1 MARVSI
7 ISNGKLVRSI
17 ELGAGEMIIGRGD
30 DVSIQLKHPL
40 ISRKHARLYLTPAGY
55 IIEDSG
61 TKNGTFVAGRRVQ
74 RHRLDD
80 GDEMEIADFILQ
92 YHAEGFVPI
101 DSEMSTDTPAGVSGG
116 GGGGGMVA
124 KDRKQDRQ
132 KSPLE
137 AYMEA
142 LKRGGTNATAAI
154 PPEAMA
160 RLRDQARKK
169 ATPRLQVDQ
178 GEPIAMENRVT
189 VVGWGPGN
197 DIPLPGRWIWVGEAA
212 RITNEDLELTVE
224 KLSFWCPV
232 KVNGKKVKG
241 ATKVE
246 FGDRI
251 RVGKRVL
258 IMHEGEAG
266 F

>member
-1 MARVSI
+1 VARVSI
-7 ISNGKLVRSI
+7 ISNGKLVRSV
-17 ELGAGEMIIGRGD
+17 ELGAGEMVIGRGD
-30 DVSIQLKHPL
+30 NVSIQLKHPL
-40 ISRKHARLYLTPAGY
+40 ISRRHARMYLTPAGY
-55 IIEDSG
+55 IIEDEG

-74 RHRLDD
+74 RHRLVD
-80 GDEMEIADFILQ
+80 GDEIEIADFILQ

-101 DSEMSTDTPAGVSGG
+101 DSEISPAGAPR
-116 GGGGGMVA
+116 GGGMIA
-124 KDRKQDRQ
+124 RDRKADRQ

-160 RLRDQARKK
+160 RLREQARKK
-169 ATPRLQVDQ
+169 ATPRLQVDE
-178 GEPIAMENRVT
+178 GKPSPMEGRMT
-189 VVGWGPGN
+189 IVGWGPGT
-197 DIPLPGRWIWVGEAA
+197 DVTLQGRWIWVGEAA
-212 RITNEDLELTVE
+212 RITNENLELTIE

-232 KVNGKKVKG
+232 RVNGKKIKG
-241 ATKVE
+241 LTKVE

-258 IMHEGEAG
+258 IIHEGEAG

>member
-17 ELGAGEMIIGRGD
+17 ELGAGEMVIGRGD

-61 TKNGTFVAGRRVQ
+61 TKNGTFVAGRRIQ

-80 GDEMEIADFILQ
+80 GDEMEVADFILQ

-101 DSEMSTDTPAGVSGG
+101 DAEMAVGDPAWMSG

-124 KDRKQDRQ
+124 KDRQ

-142 LKRGGTNATAAI
+142 LKQGGTNATAAI

-232 KVNGKKVKG
+232 KVNGKKIKG

-246 FGDRI
+246 VGGRI
-251 RVGKRVL
+251 RVGKCVL
-258 IMHEGEAG
+258 VMHEGEAG

>member
-1 MARVSI
+1 VDVARVSI

-17 ELGAGEMIIGRGD
+17 ELGAGEMVIGRGD

-40 ISRKHARLYLTPAGY
+40 ISRSHARLYLTPAGY
-55 IIEDSG
+55 IIEDQG
-61 TKNGTFVAGRRVQ
+61 TKNGTFVKGRRIQ
-74 RHRLDD
+74 RHRLED

-101 DSEMSTDTPAGVSGG
+101 DDDVPPPAPA
-116 GGGGGMVA
+116 GGMVA
-124 KDRKQDRQ
+124 KDRKKDRQ

-154 PPEAMA
+154 PPDAMA
-160 RLRDQARKK
+160 RLREQARKK
-169 ATPRLQVDQ
+169 ATPRLQVDDV
-178 GEPIAMENRVT
+178 EPAAMEDRVT
-189 VVGWGPGN
+189 IVGFGDGCTVK
-197 DIPLPGRWIWVGEAA
+197 LSGRWLWVKEAA
-212 RITNEDLELTVE
+212 SITNEDMVVTVE

-232 KVNGKKVKG
+232 KVNGKAGKG
-241 ATKVE
+241 PTQIE
-246 FGDRI
+246 FGDKI

-258 IMHEGEAG
+258 VVHAG
-266 F
+266 DPGF

>member
-1 MARVSI
+1 VARVSI

-17 ELGAGEMIIGRGD
+17 ELGAGEMVIGRGD

-61 TKNGTFVAGRRVQ
+61 TKNGTFVAGRRIQ
-74 RHRLDD
+74 RHRLED

-101 DSEMSTDTPAGVSGG
+101 DTEMSADAPAVS

-124 KDRKQDRQ
+124 KDRKADRQ

-160 RLRDQARKK
+160 RLREQARKK
-169 ATPRLQVDQ
+169 ATPRIQVDD
-178 GEPIAMENRVT
+178 GEPAPVENRVT

-197 DIPLPGRWIWVGEAA
+197 DITLPGRWVWVGEAA
-212 RITNEDLELTVE
+212 RITNEDQELTVE
-224 KLSFWCPV
+224 KLSFFCPV

-258 IMHEGEAG
+258 ILHEGDAG